1 MSDIDDHVR
10 AIVRDEL
17 AKALAERAAVAE
29 HVTVAEYAK
38 RWSLSTSTVRAAI
51 RDGRLPVKRIGR
63 AVRVD
68 ADAEITARSATKRV
82 DKTLMRL
89 LRGGR

>member
-1 MSDIDDHVR
+1 MSNIDDHVR

-17 AKALAERAAVAE
+17 AKALAARAAVTE

-68 ADAEITARSATKRV
+68 AEAEIGATKRV
-82 DKTLMRL
+82 DNTRMRL
-89 LRGGR
+89 LRGGSVR